1 VKHVDRSRLPAVGP
15 DPRFVFPIVERA
27 TLANGLRVWTVER
40 RGLPLLSILMLVPT
54 GSAADPGDR
63 PGLAAMT
70 ADMLDEGSGGRSA
83 LEIEDAFARIGSDLG
98 TEIGPD
104 ATVLS
109 LTTLSRFAGRAL
121 ELLSD
126 VVVRPRLDEAD
137 FVRVRELRVNRVVQQ
152 RDMPSVL
159 ADRTFAR
166 LVYADHPYGHLAAG
180 TERAL
185 RAMAAGE
192 VADFYR
198 QTFVPAGATLIV
210 VGDAGHA
217 DLVKLAGDAFGG
229 WGGPPSGRPPA
240 RGAGGPGGPP
250 DPGDPAIRLAVVH
263 RSGAPQSE
271 LRIGHVGVARGTPDY
286 HVLLVLNT
294 ILGGQFVSRLNMNL
308 REDKGFTY
316 GVRSSFDFRKG
327 RGPFVIQLGVATSAT
342 AEAVREALAEL
353 AAIRG
358 PRPAT
363 VHELSVARASLTRGY
378 PRGFETADQIGRA
391 AAQIALHG
399 LPADHFAQFMP
410 SVSRVD
416 EAAVSEAALAHLAPQ
431 RAVVAVVADY
441 ERTSAGL
448 ASLGL
453 GEPVILAAAE
463 D

>member
-1 VKHVDRSRLPAVGP
+1 VKHIDRSRLPAVGP
-15 DPRFVFPIVERA
+15 DPRFVFPVIERA
-27 TLANGLRVWTVER
+27 ALANGLRVWTVER
-40 RGLPLLSILMLVPT
+40 RGLPVLSILLLLPA
-54 GSAADPGDR
+54 GSAADPDDR

-70 ADMLDEGSGGRSA
+70 ADMVDEGSGDRSA
-83 LEIEDAFARIGSDLG
+83 LEIEDAFARIGSDLS

-109 LTTLSRFAGRAL
+109 LTTMSRFAGRAL

-137 FVRVRELRVNRVVQQ
+137 FARVRELRVSRVVQQ
-152 RDMPSVL
+152 RDMPSTL
-159 ADRTFAR
+159 ADRMFAR
-166 LVYADHPYGHLAAG
+166 LVYPNHPYGHLATG
-180 TERAL
+180 TELAL

-192 VADFYR
+192 VVEFYR
-198 QTFVPAGATLIV
+198 EAFVPEYATLIM

-217 DLVKLAGDAFGG
+217 DLLRLAEDAFGG
-229 WGGPPSGRPPA
+229 WGGTPSVSPQVHRA
-240 RGAGGPGGPP
+240 DDRAGPP
-250 DPGDPAIRLAVVH
+250 DPGEPAVRLAVVH
-263 RSGAPQSE
+263 RPGAPQSE
-271 LRIGHVGVARGTPDY
+271 LRIGHLGVARETPSY

-353 AAIRG
+353 EAIRG
-358 PRPAT
+358 QRPAT
-363 VHELSVARASLTRGY
+363 VHELAVARASLTRGY
-378 PRGFETADQIGRA
+378 PRSFETTEQIGRA
-391 AAQIALHG
+391 AAQMALHG
-399 LPADHFAQFMP
+399 LPANHFEEFMP

-416 EAAVSEAALAHLAPQ
+416 EAAVSEAASAHLAPH

-441 ERTSAGL
+441 ERVSGDL

-453 GEPVILAAAE
+453 GNPVAVAAV
-463 D
+463 DD